1 MQKYPQQ
8 YKFHVREVKVVHP
21 PQNIKAIF
29 KDPDPNLICT
39 LGQYRF
45 YNAKGEVVETGFAYM
60 TDLTEFT
67 TSTND
72 LTEILL

>member
-1 MQKYPQQ
+1 
-8 YKFHVREVKVVHP
+8 
-21 PQNIKAIF
+21 
-29 KDPDPNLICT
+29 
-39 LGQYRF
+39 
-45 YNAKGEVVETGFAYM
+45 VETGFAYM